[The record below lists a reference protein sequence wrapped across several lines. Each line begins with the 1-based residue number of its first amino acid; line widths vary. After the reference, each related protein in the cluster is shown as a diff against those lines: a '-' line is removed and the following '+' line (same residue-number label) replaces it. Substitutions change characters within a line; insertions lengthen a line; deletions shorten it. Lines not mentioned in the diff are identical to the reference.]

1 MAESETTQPRAFWI
15 DAVRSIACIFVIANH
30 VVMPTM
36 TKGTGMNIFNHY
48 TMAGASILFFM
59 ISGALVLDKPK
70 PTIPFLKQRLNRVVL
85 PMVTWTLVS
94 LLIDKFT
101 TSLTWEAF
109 FTKVMLIP
117 FAPQQGIYWFI
128 YAIFGIYLLTSILA
142 TWLQNTSKRE
152 LQFYLLVWAF
162 TLTIPYLT
170 HIHKDI
176 RALID
181 HQNGVVYYF
190 WGYLW
195 AAVMGYYLRKYV
207 NESRF
212 KPWHIAAIVGIIA
225 TPFALHY
232 FSSLPVRTI
241 SHRLSL
247 PTMALS
253 ACYFIIIKHIPQK
266 QKAERIFYNFAE
278 LQFRHLPVAH
288 LHHSPRTLAAVPRMG
303 TPHRH
308 SHSAAGDY
316 RSHRKL
322 LSRRPTLPPPQK
334 QIHSRHLIPPSVKK
348 QRTPKR
354 FHMVGTR

>member
-1 MAESETTQPRAFWI
+1 MAESKTTQPRTFWI
-15 DAVRSIACIFVIANH
+15 DAVRSIACLFVIANH

-36 TKGTGMNIFNHY
+36 PKGTGMNIFNHY

-59 ISGALVLDKPK
+59 ISGALVLYKPK
-70 PTIPFLKQRLNRVVL
+70 PAIPFLKRRLNRVVL
-85 PMVTWTLVS
+85 PMVIWALVS

-128 YAIFGIYLLTSILA
+128 YAIFGIYLLTPILA
-142 TWLQNTSKRE
+142 AWLQNTSKRE

-190 WGYLW
+190 GGYLW

-207 NESRF
+207 NVRRF
-212 KPWHIAAIVGIIA
+212 KPWHIAAIVGTIA
-225 TPFALHY
+225 TPFALHAPCSHHRPPPEPAHHGTQRLL
-232 FSSLPVRTI
+232 FHNHQAHSAEAKGRT
-241 SHRLSL
+241 
-247 PTMALS
+247 
-253 ACYFIIIKHIPQK
+253 HILQL
-266 QKAERIFYNFAE
+266 RRT
-278 LQFRHLPVAH
+278 QFRHLPVAH

-303 TPHRH
+303 TPHCYR
-308 SHSAAGDY
+308 HSAAGDY
-316 RSHRKL
+316 RNHRKL
-322 LSRRPTLPPPQK
+322 LSRRSTLPPPQK
-334 QIHSRHLIPPSVKK
+334 QIHSRHLIPPPVKGILC
-348 QRTPKR
+348 RGG
-354 FHMVGTR
+354 M

>member
-1 MAESETTQPRAFWI
+1 
-15 DAVRSIACIFVIANH
+15 
-30 VVMPTM
+30 MP
-36 TKGTGMNIFNHY
+36 KGTGMNIFNHY

-59 ISGALVLDKPK
+59 ISGALVLYKPK
-70 PTIPFLKQRLNRVVL
+70 PAIPFLKQRLNRVVL
-85 PMVTWTLVS
+85 PMVIWTLVS

-128 YAIFGIYLLTSILA
+128 YAIFGIYLLTPILA

-207 NESRF
+207 NVSRF

-225 TPFALHY
+225 SLTIALQWT
-232 FSSLPVRTI
+232 SSIMATK
-241 SHRLSL
+241 LSIVLCTCMLATSTRL
-247 PTMALS
+247 PTLLKAKEV
-253 ACYFIIIKHIPQK
+253 AVVIP
-266 QKAERIFYNFAE
+266 RIGDV
-278 LQFRHLPVAH
+278 R
-288 LHHSPRTLAAVPRMG
+288 RM
-303 TPHRH
+303 
-308 SHSAAGDY
+308 
-316 RSHRKL
+316 KM
-322 LSRRPTLPPPQK
+322 K
-334 QIHSRHLIPPSVKK
+334 
-348 QRTPKR
+348 
-354 FHMVGTR
+354 